1 MLNFKFQFLLK
12 NIFKGI
18 AWMAVLVLIYLLF
31 KEFIVDDNQDI
42 WLERFYSKPII
53 IYLIFIGSEVFFGIF
68 PPEIFM
74 LWAYHRGDTLH
85 YVLDLTFFAGVS
97 YGAGYLAFLVGRFL
111 RRVVFFRYLGRKF
124 FTKYWPLFRK
134 YGSFLIIVAALT
146 PLPWSMISM
155 LIGST
160 EYPMVRYVYLA
171 LFRLLRFA
179 IYGTL
184 IFQGHQ
190 LG

>member
-1 MLNFKFQFLLK
+1 MLQYKFQFLLK
-12 NIFKGI
+12 NILKGI
-18 AWMAVLVLIYLLF
+18 AWMAVLVVIYLLL
-31 KEFIVDDNQDI
+31 KEFVVAEKQDL
-42 WLERFYSKPII
+42 WLDRFYSKPIL
-53 IYLIFIGSEVFFGIF
+53 IYLIYIGSEVFFGIF

-74 LWAYHRGDTLH
+74 IWAYHKGDTLH
-85 YVLDLTFFAGVS
+85 YIMNVSFFAAVS
-97 YGAGYLAFLVGRFL
+97 YGAGYLAFLIGKFL

-124 FTKYWPLFRK
+124 FTKFWPLFRK

-146 PLPWSMISM
+146 PLPWATISM

-160 EYPMVRYVYLA
+160 EYSMGRYVYFA

-190 LG
+190 LV